1 MPKFDIE
8 VNDQGEFVGQLPAEV
23 DAILKRIEI
32 TAHGTGFRGGQG
44 KAAEEAKKQIE
55 DTLRAE
61 KAKWDAQSPLERE
74 KWQLAEEENKSLKT
88 QLTDVKRESDRNL
101 RKREESHAEELT
113 KRVEAINKRDGR
125 IRGLVGDNL
134 KALALQAGARE
145 DALPA
150 LVDVFQ
156 KRLAFDD
163 EMEPVFNDETGKPA
177 SVHGKPMTASDFV
190 KQFLNANTYF
200 LRPAAGQGGGARGG
214 ASFHR
219 QSAAPNFQSAVDR
232 VQANRTDSEAINDLF
247 EASRKRAS

>member
-1 MPKFDIE
+1 MPKFEIE
-8 VNDQGEFVGQLPAEV
+8 VDDKGEFVGTLPPEV
-23 DAILKRIEI
+23 DAILKRVEI

-55 DTLRAE
+55 ETIRAE
-61 KAKWDAQSPLERE
+61 KAKWEAQEPLARE
-74 KWQLAEEENKSLKT
+74 KYALTEEENKALKT
-88 QLTDVKRESDRNL
+88 QLTDTMRESDRNL

-113 KRVEAINKRDGR
+113 KRVDSINKRDAR
-125 IRGLVGDNL
+125 IRSLVGDNL

-163 EMEPVFNDETGKPA
+163 EMEPFFIDESGQKATQ
-177 SVHGKPMTASDFV
+177 HGKPITADAFV
-190 KQFLNANTYF
+190 KQFLGANTYF
-200 LRPAAGQGGGARGG
+200 LAPKAGQGGGARGG
-214 ASFHR
+214 ASFSRLH
-219 QSAAPNFQSAVDR
+219 AAPSLDAAKER